1 MGGTTNFPL
10 GFQNGITLRGAPIE
24 IPVAGQIFWVDSTST
39 VVKGGVGSSN
49 GNPGTYQKPFATLD
63 FAIGQCVA
71 NRGDVIYLKPSHT
84 ETIGAAA
91 AVDLDV
97 AGVTVIGLGRGTD
110 QARMD
115 FTATAGTVEV
125 NADNIAIV
133 NVNFHA
139 NVPDIVIGLSI
150 LTLATDT
157 LVKDCTF
164 DVETTTT
171 DEFLISANLGVGCD
185 RTIFDG
191 CSLDMGLGGAAAGIK
206 LVGASAGVEIK
217 NGTIKGD
224 YSLANIS
231 GITTLSTEVL
241 IDNNLLVQGGT
252 GGLNA
257 VAVIVLLTGTTGI
270 VRDNYIVCDV
280 ATFALQTVAD
290 TCSFM
295 RNQRTDDIA
304 QANTSTDISASV
316 TVSADA

>member
-10 GFQNGITLRGAPIE
+10 GFQNGISLRGVPVE
-24 IPVAGQIFWVDSTST
+24 IPVPGQVFWVDSTSA
-39 VVKGGVGSSN
+39 VVKGSVGSSN

-71 NRGDVIYLKPSHT
+71 SRGDVIYLKPGHT

-97 AGVTVIGLGRGTD
+97 AGVTVIGLGTGTL
-110 QARMD
+110 QPRLD

-125 NADNIAIV
+125 NADNISIV

-139 NVPDIVIGLSI
+139 NVPAVVIGLSV
-150 LTLATDT
+150 LTLATDL
-157 LVKDCTF
+157 LVMGCNF

-171 DEFLISANLGVGCD
+171 DEFVISVNVGVGCD
-185 RTIFDG
+185 RIIIEENII
-191 CSLDMGLGGAAAGIK
+191 DMGLGGAARGIAF
-206 LVGASAGVEIK
+206 VGATAGA
-217 NGTIKGD
+217 TIRDNRIVGD
-224 YSLANIS
+224 YSVANI
-231 GITTLSTEVL
+231 GGDTTLSTEVYIEDNML
-241 IDNNLLVQGGT
+241 IQGGT

-257 VAVIVLLTGTTGI
+257 VAVIVMLTGTTGV
-270 VRDNYIVCDV
+270 VRNNDIVCDV

-290 TCSFM
+290 TMSFI
-295 RNQRTDDIA
+295 RNQRTDDIGEA
-304 QANTSTDISASV
+304 KTSVDISASV